1 MDHSEKDF
9 KIFGLGLSKT
19 GTSSL
24 GDALNELGFPTIHYP
39 FDELTYNELRQGNYQ
54 LSILNKYRG
63 IVDIPVAPYYAQLD
77 AAYPG
82 SKFILT
88 VRDVESWLRS
98 AEKHWELM
106 MTWWDNYPDF
116 KKFHEF
122 ISVAVYGCIDFSRER
137 FRFVYQTHLLNI
149 KNYFSERK
157 DDLLVMDICDGEGWR
172 SLCDFLHVP
181 VPAIPFPHA
190 NEWMHKLMEATHE
203 FKATVAPGKSFIL
216 IDQEGFGEEFAAG
229 RTKLLFTQENGLY
242 NGEPAT
248 DEKAVQELE
257 RLLKLSPDY
266 LVIGWP
272 SFWCTEYYKN
282 FYEMIQ
288 RSFTSVLK
296 NERLIIYNLKEGN
309 TKAILSS
316 TAAAESI

>member
-1 MDHSEKDF
+1 MDVAEKNF

-24 GDALNELGFPTIHYP
+24 ADALNELGFPTIHYP
-39 FDELTYNELRQGNYQ
+39 FDNRTYDELRKGNYN
-54 LSILNKYRG
+54 LSILNDYRG

-77 AAYPG
+77 VAYPG

-106 MTWWDNYPDF
+106 MTWWDNYPEF

-122 ISVAVYGCIDFSRER
+122 IGVAVYGCIYFNRDR
-137 FRFVYQTHLLNI
+137 FRFVYETHLRNVMD
-149 KNYFSERK
+149 YFDERK
-157 DDLLVMDICDGEGWR
+157 DDLLVINICDGEGWQK
-172 SLCDFLHVP
+172 LCDYLGVP
-181 VPAIPFPHA
+181 IPAFPFPHA

-203 FKATVAPGKSFIL
+203 FKTAVLPGKTFVL
-216 IDQEGFGEEFAAG
+216 IDQEGFGEEFSEG
-229 RTKLLFTQENGLY
+229 RTKLLFTEENGSY

-248 DEKAVQELE
+248 DEKAIEELE
-257 RLLKLSPDY
+257 RLLKSSPDY

-272 SFWCTEYYKN
+272 SFWWTEFYPK
-282 FYEMIQ
+282 FYEVVQ
-288 RSFTSVLK
+288 RSFTCIMK
-296 NERLIIYNLKEGN
+296 NERLIVFDLKD
-309 TKAILSS
+309 KF
-316 TAAAESI
+316 

>member
-1 MDHSEKDF
+1 MGNNLAAMDF

-24 GDALNELGFPTIHYP
+24 GDALNELGLPTIHYP
-39 FDELTYNELRQGNYQ
+39 FDHHTYDELRKGIYN
-54 LSILNKYRG
+54 LSILNQYRG

-106 MTWWDNYPDF
+106 MTWWENYPEF

-122 ISVAVYGCIDFSRER
+122 ISVAVYGCMEFNADR
-137 FRFVYQTHLLNI
+137 FRFVYETHHRNVLH
-149 KNYFSERK
+149 YFSGRGN
-157 DDLLVMDICDGEGWR
+157 DFLVMDICAGEGWPK
-172 SLCDFLHVP
+172 LCDFLQVP
-181 VPAIPFPHA
+181 IPAISFPHA

-203 FKATVAPGKSFIL
+203 FKNAVAPGKSFIL
-216 IDQEGFGEEFAAG
+216 IDQEGFGEEFSAG
-229 RTKLLFTQENGLY
+229 RTKILFTEENGMY

-248 DEKAVQELE
+248 DEEAIKVLE
-257 RLLKLSPDY
+257 RLLEKNPDY
-266 LVIGWP
+266 LVMGWP
-272 SFWCTEYYKN
+272 SFWWTEYYKGLH
-282 FYEMIQ
+282 EVVQ
-288 RSFTSVLK
+288 RSFKCIMK
-296 NERLIIYNLKEGN
+296 NERIVIYDLKD
-309 TKAILSS
+309 KL
-316 TAAAESI
+316 